1 MTPPDLIAA
10 GPPARAS
17 GKFSPVASK
26 TVVGLP
32 IAPATAT
39 AVANLSAPA
48 KRCTT
53 KPKPVIVVSTA
64 VLTADVPPK
73 MYTVPPLGSTRI
85 SSACT
90 DDGNDVDDVNNNG
103 PPTFAANGPP
113 DNASG

>member
-1 MTPPDLIAA
+1 MAPPDLIAA

-48 KRCTT
+48 RRCTAN
-53 KPKPVIVVSTA
+53 PSPVIVVSTA
-64 VLTADVPPK
+64 VLTAEVPPR
-73 MYTVPPLGSTRI
+73 MYTVPPLGSTRM

-90 DDGNDVDDVNNNG
+90 ADGKDVDEVSNSG
-103 PPTFAANGPP
+103 PPTFAASGPP